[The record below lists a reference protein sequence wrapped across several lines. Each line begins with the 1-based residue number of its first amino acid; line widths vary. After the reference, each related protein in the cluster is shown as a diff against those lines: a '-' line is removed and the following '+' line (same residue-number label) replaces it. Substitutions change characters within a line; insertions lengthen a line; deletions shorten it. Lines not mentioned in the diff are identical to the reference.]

1 MLIHLEGNI
10 ASGKTTL
17 GEALASAAAFTFVPE
32 PVDVWQTR
40 FPVNMLERFYDDM
53 ARWSFTFQ
61 ICTFFTRVQALAA
74 RNDTPY
80 LVAERSIGTDRY
92 VFAPALHQQGAMDDL
107 EWEVYRQFW
116 DAIAAHVPRPD
127 AILYL
132 RTPAAECLR
141 RLQVRHRDEEA
152 GVSLDYLA
160 QLEARHD
167 EWLLDNPG
175 VLVLDG
181 SHHWM
186 PDEVRRRL
194 DDFFAS

>member
-17 GEALASAAAFTFVPE
+17 GAALASASAFTFVPE
-32 PVDVWQTR
+32 PVDVWQTH

-53 ARWSFTFQ
+53 TRWSFTFQ
-61 ICTFFTRVQALAA
+61 VCTFFTRVQVLAA
-74 RNDTPY
+74 PPDTPY

-92 VFAPALHQQGAMDDL
+92 VFAPVLHQQGAMDDL

-116 DAIAAHVPRPD
+116 DEISAHVPRPD
-127 AILYL
+127 AVLYL
-132 RTPAAECLR
+132 RTPADECLR
-141 RLQVRHRDEEA
+141 RLQQRHRDEEA

-167 EWLLDNPG
+167 AWLLDTPG

-181 SHHWM
+181 SHHWQ
-186 PDEVRRRL
+186 PDDVQRQL
-194 DDFFAS
+194 DGFFAA